1 MKSGFLKLL
10 IGLTV
15 FVSSA
20 NSFTSQEEE
29 VTLVCVKKH
38 NASNTCHYN
47 FTISGVNYRFV
58 DMGCKA
64 KRDDVLKRAQKG
76 ELGLAK
82 DWKIVCPGSTK
93 PS

>member
-15 FVSSA
+15 FVLSA
-20 NSFTSQEEE
+20 SSFTFQEEE
-29 VTLVCVKKH
+29 VTLVCVKKQ
-38 NASNTCHYN
+38 SNSCHYN
-47 FTISGVNYRFV
+47 FTIGGINYRYV

-64 KRDDVLKRAQKG
+64 KRDDILKKAQKG

-82 DWKIVCPGSTK
+82 DWKIVCPEVKK
-93 PS
+93 PN